1 MRYGW
6 WRHKLYFTRIP
17 FHVSA
22 VVHQALYLGALV
34 AQMYMLLTCEVL
46 FISEDS
52 HDSVCSY
59 VDASKNGAIVGTFS
73 KEKEM
78 NRCLF
83 PTIAVHNQNE
93 EVHVNFGQNKFSFD
107 LKEYEAQERLKQQ
120 MTIENM
126 PLPPNISYGYF
137 FLLLLL
143 CIFCYVVLHACPLQL
158 PIG

>member
-1 MRYGW
+1 MS
-6 WRHKLYFTRIP
+6 K
-17 FHVSA
+17 
-22 VVHQALYLGALV
+22 
-34 AQMYMLLTCEVL
+34 LLTCEVL
-46 FISEDS
+46 FIYEDS

-83 PTIAVHNQNE
+83 PTIAVHSQNE
-93 EVHVNFGQNKFSFD
+93 EVHVNFGQKKFSFD

-137 FLLLLL
+137 FSPSAFMY
-143 CIFCYVVLHACPLQL
+143 FCSVVLHACPLQL